1 MSADELQ
8 RPIIVKRI
16 KKVAGGHHGG
26 AWKIAYADFVTA
38 MMAFFLLMWL
48 LGSVDGG
55 TLQGISEYFKT
66 PMKVA
71 LQGGSKTGDSKVV
84 IQGGGLDL
92 SSKEG
97 QTQRSDD
104 VPGENDAQVEQ
115 KKFESLTE
123 AQKKAAIKLQ
133 QAEENARMKAMREK
147 LINQIDNSPRLKKYQ
162 SQLKIDITDEGLR
175 VLITDDANRPMFANA
190 SAEMQS
196 FEQEIIKAMEPT
208 FNDLPNTIS
217 ISGHTDSMPYANSN
231 GTYTNWELSADRAN
245 AARRVLLV
253 GGLKPTH
260 LLRVTGLADAV
271 LLDRENPMNP
281 INRRISIILLNKAAD
296 QAVRTE
302 GKLKTTVVDPAVKE
316 IDKPK
321 NLSSFIPDQNTPP
334 VTIVQPKVEPEQK
347 APPVT
352 IIPKVIPEMKVQ
364 EPTVAL
370 PNPITKPVAPQV
382 DKPNSSVA
390 APPRI
395 ESKPPAFQP
404 IQKNQIIQL
413 EKPIPNK
420 N

>member
-1 MSADELQ
+1 MSADDLQ

-55 TLQGISEYFKT
+55 TLNGISEYFKT

-71 LQGGSKTGDSKVV
+71 LQGGSKSGDSKVI

-97 QTQRSDD
+97 QTARSDAI
-104 VPGENDAQVEQ
+104 PGENEAQTEE

-133 QAEENARMKAMREK
+133 QAQENAKMKAMREK

-175 VLITDDANRPMFANA
+175 VLITDEANRPMFANA
-190 SAEMQS
+190 SAEMQGYA
-196 FEQEIIKAMEPT
+196 QDIIKAMAPT

-217 ISGHTDSMPYANSN
+217 ISGHTDSMPYANNN
-231 GTYTNWELSADRAN
+231 GAYTNWELSADRAN
-245 AARRVLLV
+245 TARRVLLA
-253 GGLKPTH
+253 GGLDPKH
-260 LLRVTGLADAV
+260 MLRVTGLADAI
-271 LLDRENPMNP
+271 LLDPQNPMNP
-281 INRRISIILLNKAAD
+281 INRRISIILLNKAAE
-296 QAVRTE
+296 QAVRNE
-302 GKLKTTVVDPAVKE
+302 GKLKTTVIDSANKEVDQPNKQPSFTPE
-316 IDKPK
+316 PK
-321 NLSSFIPDQNTPP
+321 APP
-334 VTIVQPKVEPEQK
+334 VIEQPKVEPP
-347 APPVT
+347 A
-352 IIPKVIPEMKVQ
+352 KVQ
-364 EPTVAL
+364 EQTLTP
-370 PNPITKPVAPQV
+370 PKPAVAPVPTQV
-382 DKPNSSVA
+382 DKPIPSATTPS
-390 APPRI
+390 RT

-413 EKPIPNK
+413 EKPVPSK

>member
-1 MSADELQ
+1 MSADDLQ

-55 TLQGISEYFKT
+55 TLNGISEYFKT

-71 LQGGSKTGDSKVV
+71 LQGGSRSGDSKIV

-97 QTQRSDD
+97 QTARSD
-104 VPGENDAQVEQ
+104 VSLGENESQTEE

-133 QAEENARMKAMREK
+133 QAQEVSKMKAMREK

-175 VLITDDANRPMFANA
+175 VLITDEANRPMFANA
-190 SAEMQS
+190 SAEMQG
-196 FEQEIIKAMEPT
+196 FAQDIIKAMAPT

-217 ISGHTDSMPYANSN
+217 ISGHTDSIPYANNN
-231 GTYTNWELSADRAN
+231 GAYTNWELSADRAN
-245 AARRVLLV
+245 TARRVLLA
-253 GGLKPTH
+253 GGLDSKH
-260 LLRVTGLADAV
+260 MLRVTGLADAI
-271 LLDRENPMNP
+271 LLDPQNPMNP
-281 INRRISIILLNKAAD
+281 INRRISIILLNKAAE
-296 QAVRTE
+296 QALRNE
-302 GKLKTTVVDPAVKE
+302 GKLKTTVIDPALKE
-316 IDKPK
+316 VDQPNILP
-321 NLSSFIPDQNTPP
+321 SSI
-334 VTIVQPKVEPEQK
+334 PEQK
-347 APPVT
+347 APPVIEQT
-352 IIPKVIPEMKVQ
+352 KVEPQVKVQ
-364 EPTVAL
+364 EQAVVVPKPPTS
-370 PNPITKPVAPQV
+370 PVPSQV
-382 DKPNSSVA
+382 DKSIPSAVTSSKT
-390 APPRI
+390 

-413 EKPIPNK
+413 EKPVPSK

>member
-1 MSADELQ
+1 MSADDLQ

-71 LQGGSKTGDSKVV
+71 LQGGSKSGDSKVV

-92 SSKEG
+92 TSKDG
-97 QTQRSDD
+97 QTSRSESP
-104 VPGENDAQVEQ
+104 PGENEAQNEE

-123 AQKKAAIKLQ
+123 SQKKAAVKLQ
-133 QAEENARMKAMREK
+133 QAQEVAKMKAMREK

-162 SQLKIDITDEGLR
+162 SQLKIDVTDEGLR
-175 VLITDDANRPMFANA
+175 VLITDEANRPMFANA
-190 SAEMQS
+190 SSEMQA
-196 FEQEIIKAMEPT
+196 FAQDIIKAMAPT

-217 ISGHTDSMPYANSN
+217 ISGHTDSMPYANNN
-231 GTYTNWELSADRAN
+231 GAYTNWELSADRAN
-245 AARRVLLV
+245 AARRVLLA
-253 GGLKPTH
+253 GGLDPKH
-260 LLRVTGLADAV
+260 MLRVTGLADAI
-271 LLDRENPMNP
+271 LLDPQNPMNP
-281 INRRISIILLNKAAD
+281 INRRISIILLNKAAE
-296 QAVRTE
+296 QAVRDE
-302 GKLKTTVVDPAVKE
+302 GKLKTTVIDPALKE
-316 IDKPK
+316 IDQPNKLP
-321 NLSSFIPDQNTPP
+321 SFTPEKKEPP
-334 VTIVQPKVEPEQK
+334 VIEQPKVEPQVKAQEQ
-347 APPVT
+347 AVVV
-352 IIPKVIPEMKVQ
+352 PKPSTSQVPS
-364 EPTVAL
+364 
-370 PNPITKPVAPQV
+370 QV
-382 DKPNSSVA
+382 DKPIPSATTPS
-390 APPRI
+390 RT

-413 EKPIPNK
+413 EKPVPSK